1 VANSPTSQSHH
12 LAAPVG
18 PRSDDFCP
26 ACGRG
31 GDEGPHEGDG
41 PVNHANGHAVEP
53 ENKPRRPPGGLL
65 GQIAMRTYR
74 HGTDIEL
81 MHRSF
86 GFAALGVVTLVPL
99 LIVIAAAAPVG
110 GRTFPQWIVAG
121 LGLSGR
127 SADAVNSLFGPS
139 SSVLSTTTAF
149 SLAVLAVFGLS
160 FVTMVQTGLAR
171 VWELPAGRLIS
182 SWRRV
187 VWLAVLIGALLAG
200 ADVVSVL
207 HGSWALVALRWLVA
221 GLGGTVFFWWSARF
235 LLDGRV
241 PWGALLPGALL
252 TVAGLTGLRL
262 FSALVFS
269 PLIVSSAVTY
279 GAIGSVLI
287 VLSWLIGTGF
297 VIFGA
302 ALLGRIAY
310 ECAAQWP
317 HGGS

>member
-1 VANSPTSQSHH
+1 
-12 LAAPVG
+12 VG
-18 PRSDDFCP
+18 PRLDDHCP

-31 GDEGPHEGDG
+31 GDESSSAGGAAVG
-41 PVNHANGHAVEP
+41 HANGHSVEP
-53 ENKPRRPPGGLL
+53 AKKPRGPRGGLL
-65 GQIAMRTYR
+65 GQIAVRTYR

-110 GRTFPQWIVAG
+110 GRSFPQWIVAG

-149 SLAVLAVFGLS
+149 SIAMLAVFGLS

-182 SWRRV
+182 AWRRV

-200 ADVVSVL
+200 ADVVGVL
-207 HGSWALVALRWLVA
+207 HGSWSLVAMRWMVA
-221 GLGGTVFFWWSARF
+221 GIGGTVFFWWSARF

-241 PWGALLPGALL
+241 AWGALLPGALL

-287 VLSWLIGTGF
+287 VVSWLIGTGF

-317 HGGS
+317 QAAG

>member
-1 VANSPTSQSHH
+1 M
-12 LAAPVG
+12 G
-18 PRSDDFCP
+18 PRSDDYCP

-31 GDEGPHEGDG
+31 GEDDPHGTG
-41 PVNHANGHAVEP
+41 AAGGHINGHTVEAADT
-53 ENKPRRPPGGLL
+53 PRKPPGGLL
-65 GQIAMRTYR
+65 GQIAIRTYR

-110 GRTFPQWIVAG
+110 GRTFPQWVVAG

-127 SADAVNSLFGPS
+127 SAGAVNTLFGPS

-160 FVTMVQTGLAR
+160 FVTMVQTGLSR

-182 SWRRV
+182 AWRRV
-187 VWLAVLIGALLAG
+187 VWLAVLVGALLAG
-200 ADVVSVL
+200 ADVISVL
-207 HGSWALVALRWLVA
+207 HGSWALVALRWMVA

-287 VLSWLIGTGF
+287 VVSWLIGTGF

-302 ALLGRIAY
+302 ALLGRTAY

-317 HGGS
+317 HTP